1 MLDATVAQVLSCLG
15 MKKHYPLTIVLI
27 CSVCF
32 LGLAVRVG
40 AADKSDEK
48 ATAGKDLRL
57 LVASKKLVEG
67 KNLISTEDDGTKLFL
82 VVKGKKKTWSAEK
95 KDGTP
100 QPLTFHLGKREKGKD
115 PEVCTICHTQK
126 VGNKTVLICQTVP
139 CDSLPPANPDEQ
151 P

>member
-1 MLDATVAQVLSCLG
+1 VAPVVWCLR
-15 MKKHYPLTIVLI
+15 MKKHYPLTIVLV
-27 CSVCF
+27 CSLCF
-32 LGLAVRVG
+32 LGLALKLG

-48 ATAGKDLRL
+48 ATAGTDLRP

-67 KNLISTEDDGTKLFL
+67 KNLIHTEKDGLQFFL
-82 VVKGKKKTWSAEK
+82 TVKGSSKKWSAEQ

-100 QPLTFHLGKREKGKD
+100 VPLSFHLGKREKGKD

-139 CDSLPPANPDEQ
+139 CDTLPPPNPDEQ

>member
-1 MLDATVAQVLSCLG
+1 MNRLDATILGVVSFLS
-15 MKKHYPLTIVLI
+15 MKKHPLTIVLI

-32 LGLAVRVG
+32 LGLALKVG
-40 AADKSDEK
+40 AAEKEK
-48 ATAGKDLRL
+48 AVAGKDLRP
-57 LVASKKLVEG
+57 LVAGKKLVEG
-67 KNLISTEDDGTKLFL
+67 KNLITTEDDGTKLFL
-82 VVKGKKKTWSAEK
+82 VVKGKSKTWSAEK

-100 QPLTFHLGKREKGKD
+100 QPLSFHLGKREKGKD

-139 CDSLPPANPDEQ
+139 CDTLPPPNPDEQ